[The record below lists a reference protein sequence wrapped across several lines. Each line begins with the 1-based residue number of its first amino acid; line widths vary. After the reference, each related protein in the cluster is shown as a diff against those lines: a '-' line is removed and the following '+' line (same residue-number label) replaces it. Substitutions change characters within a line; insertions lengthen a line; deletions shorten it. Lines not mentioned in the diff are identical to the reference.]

1 MSDGIGFDGD
11 IAQVEG
17 FVRPEGST
25 GSGATRSE
33 GRGSG
38 ELVQG
43 GILPGESVPRESV
56 SGGIERRGAEAEGA
70 ESGDSNQEMGGEII
84 KLGAEQQRALSFLV
98 EGKSLVEPSRIC
110 RISRQTLYRWMK
122 EDAAF
127 VAAYNRWCEQMHQS
141 ARSRLLGMADKA
153 TVAVERAL
161 ENGDAKAAL
170 QLLRGLGVL
179 KEQQAGSGDAGEMK
193 SEMEWENHKRRV
205 VEGKRNER
213 MAIDQAT
220 LPL

>member
-1 MSDGIGFDGD
+1 MFDEDGVGRDGVDGD
-11 IAQVEG
+11 VARAQELAG
-17 FVRPEGST
+17 GEDAIE
-25 GSGATRSE
+25 SG
-33 GRGSG
+33 GG
-38 ELVQG
+38 ELG
-43 GILPGESVPRESV
+43 GTDLV
-56 SGGIERRGAEAEGA
+56 GAEG
-70 ESGDSNQEMGGEII
+70 EMGTAIL
-84 KLGAEQQRALSFLV
+84 KLGAEQQKALSFLV
-98 EGKSLVEPSRIC
+98 EGKSLVETSRIC

-179 KEQQAGSGDAGEMK
+179 KEHQTGSGNAEQLKG
-193 SEMEWENHKRRV
+193 EMEWENHKRRV
-205 VEGKRNER
+205 LEEKRR
-213 MAIDQAT
+213 HKVIIDQAT
-220 LPL
+220 LPLGELGG